1 VKDIL
6 SCDNESLLR
15 KLQTVI
21 SEVQVNLIVAFIEKL
36 QMLMLAVQNSEAFLG
51 PLQTMGVKNYD
62 HEKFASLNY
71 KISLWK

>member
-1 VKDIL
+1 VKDVL
-6 SCDNESLLR
+6 SCDNESLIR

-21 SEVQVNLIVAFIEKL
+21 SEVQVNLIVAFTEKL

-51 PLQTMGVKNYD
+51 LLQTPGFKNYD

-71 KISLWK
+71 KISTWK

>member
-6 SCDNESLLR
+6 SCDNDSLLI

-36 QMLMLAVQNSEAFLG
+36 QMLMLVVQNSEGFLG
-51 PLQTMGVKNYD
+51 PLQTTGVKNYD

-71 KISLWK
+71 KISPWK

>member
-1 VKDIL
+1 MKVY
-6 SCDNESLLR
+6 SESSKLLYL
-15 KLQTVI
+15 KF
-21 SEVQVNLIVAFIEKL
+21 SNLIVAFIEKL

-71 KISLWK
+71 KISP